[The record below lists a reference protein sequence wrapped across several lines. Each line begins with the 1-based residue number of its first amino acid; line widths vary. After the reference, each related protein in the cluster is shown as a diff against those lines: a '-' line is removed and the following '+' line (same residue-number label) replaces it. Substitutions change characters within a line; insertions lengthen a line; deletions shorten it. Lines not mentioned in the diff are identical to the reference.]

1 MRIKDFR
8 SQPTLPNGTLLKI
21 HVWEGS
27 SVTGCLYTIYEALGF
42 ILRTEHWGGWEVQL
56 PVACQVLNKQQ

>member
-1 MRIKDFR
+1 M
-8 SQPTLPNGTLLKI
+8 LPNGTLLKI
-21 HVWEGS
+21 HVWEDS
-27 SVTGCLYTIYEALGF
+27 SVTGCLYTIYKALGF